1 MVYIPS
7 AEHHDSLCWNT
18 QTVTAQ
24 RHVGRRNP
32 EVLGTGLLCRKVYEN
47 SQEVIGSGLL
57 APRQMSHALAFE
69 GMTTSKIETVS
80 DCKQKAHIMFLQR
93 MITTLLF

>member
-1 MVYIPS
+1 M
-7 AEHHDSLCWNT
+7 
-18 QTVTAQ
+18 TAQ
-24 RHVGRRNP
+24 PQAGRRHP
-32 EVLGTGLLCRKVYEN
+32 EVLGTGLLCRKVYES
-47 SQEVIGSGLL
+47 SQEVIGFGLL

-69 GMTTSKIETVS
+69 GLTTRKIETVS